1 MNKETNNAV
10 NTNGIG
16 FCGLLAIVF
25 ITLKLI
31 GIINWSWF
39 WVLSPIWIP
48 FAIWLAVIVI
58 LLICAAI
65 KAIIDSK
72 ID

>member
-1 MNKETNNAV
+1 MNKETNTNP
-10 NTNGIG
+10 NGIG
-16 FCGLLAIVF
+16 FWGLLEIVF

-48 FAIWLAVIVI
+48 FAIWFVLVVVILVCAVI
-58 LLICAAI
+58 
-65 KAIIDSK
+65 KGD
-72 ID
+72 

>member
-48 FAIWLAVIVI
+48 FAIWLVIIVVI
-58 LLICAAI
+58 LVCVLI
-65 KAIIDSK
+65 KRDLRR
-72 ID
+72 

>member
-1 MNKETNNAV
+1 MNKETNTNS
-10 NTNGIG
+10 NGIV
-16 FCGLLAIVF
+16 FWGLLEIVF

-48 FAIWLAVIVI
+48 FAIWFVLVVVILVCAVI
-58 LLICAAI
+58 
-65 KAIIDSK
+65 SY
-72 ID
+72 

>member
-1 MNKETNNAV
+1 MNKETNINP
-10 NTNGIG
+10 NGIG
-16 FCGLLAIVF
+16 FWGLLEIVF

-48 FAIWLAVIVI
+48 FAIWFVLVVVILVCAVI
-58 LLICAAI
+58 
-65 KAIIDSK
+65 KGD
-72 ID
+72 